1 MVAYTDIEASN
12 ALINDDNA
20 PRVAVFVGGTSG
32 VGNYTIKAL
41 VTTGASVRIYVIGRQ
56 SAEERTKVFFNELQV
71 LNPRAELIWLEG
83 EVSLLA
89 ESKRLCETIKSKE
102 RHVDLMFLTT
112 GYTPFGSRHETSE
125 GIDISQ
131 SLSYYTRTLFIMHLL
146 PLLQYA
152 EAPRVVSV
160 LAGGMERDAFDLDDI
175 DLKKPGSFGMMKA
188 QGHACVMITLTMEK
202 LAAEN
207 PHVTF
212 VHAMPGSVATGN
224 VWRGV
229 DDPNSFMGWFV
240 WLFLA
245 PLIGIF
251 SASEET
257 SGQRNLFVATSAL
270 FGGRGVPWKGKDGIN
285 TQNKQENGLFLSG
298 WNSDAISNS
307 KVISS
312 LRARA
317 QEPLW
322 KHTLEVLAPYL

>member
-12 ALINDDNA
+12 ALVNDDTA

-32 VGNYTIKAL
+32 VGQYTIKAL
-41 VTTGASVRIYVIGRQ
+41 VTTGASVRIYIIGRK
-56 SAEERTKVFFNELQV
+56 SAEERTKAFINELQV
-71 LNPRAELIWLEG
+71 LNPRADLIWLEG

-89 ESKRLCETIKSKE
+89 ETKRVCETIKGKE
-102 RHVDLMFLTT
+102 RHIDLLFLTT
-112 GYTPFGSRHETSE
+112 GYTPFGGRSETSE

-131 SLSYYTRTLFIMHLL
+131 SLSYYTRMLSILSLL
-146 PLLQYA
+146 PLLQKS

-160 LAGGMERDAFDLDDI
+160 LAGGMERAAFDVDDI

-188 QGHACVMITLTMEK
+188 QGHVCAMNTLTMEK
-202 LAAEN
+202 LASEN

-212 VHAMPGSVATGN
+212 VHAMPGWVATGN

-240 WLFLA
+240 WLLLA

-251 SASEET
+251 SFSEET

-270 FGGRGVPWKGKDGIN
+270 FGGRGVPWKGQAGVN
-285 TQNKQENGLFLSG
+285 TLNKQENGLFLAG
-298 WNSDAISNS
+298 LKSDATSNS

-312 LRARA
+312 LRKRA
-317 QEPLW
+317 QEPVW
-322 KHTLEVLAPYL
+322 KHTLEVLGPYL